1 MAHAFDVN
9 MPAAPARDVGDAA
22 KIRDEITR
30 LSQRLVRARASYEG
44 DLARGFAE
52 IPLEMQLAT
61 IETYSAK
68 LEELDERLRLAEGEP
83 PPQQVVPEQPSHA
96 ATTTV
101 EPQAPEPQP
110 VDAAPPV
117 AWAPLP
123 VPETIPLPHRAR
135 GAQPEPA
142 LVPQPAPVPP
152 PVPVAQPVPQPVLQP
167 QAPVPQHQAPPPPQP
182 APAAVPQPYR
192 PAPTGPGIANPDGT
206 PLVID
211 SGLIRTEESAIGEYV
226 RIAAEMRW
234 EATYRP
240 SMVAEHAEVCDVILG
255 ALAHKHGV
263 TVEEEREALARQV
276 DARFRRDYG

>member
-68 LEELDERLRLAEGEP
+68 LEELNERLRLAEGEP
-83 PPQQVVPEQPSHA
+83 PPRQVVPEQPSHA
-96 ATTTV
+96 AATTA

-110 VDAAPPV
+110 ADAAPPV

-123 VPETIPLPHRAR
+123 VPETVPLPHRAR
-135 GAQPEPA
+135 GPQPEPA
-142 LVPQPAPVPP
+142 LVPQPAPVPQ
-152 PVPVAQPVPQPVLQP
+152 PVPVQPVPVSQP
-167 QAPVPQHQAPPPPQP
+167 APQHQAPP
-182 APAAVPQPYR
+182 PQPYR

-234 EATYRP
+234 DATYRP
-240 SMVAEHAEVCDVILG
+240 SMVAEHAAVCDVILA

-263 TVEEEREALARQV
+263 TVEEKRETLARQV